1 MIMGDFSYGEI
12 NWKNGTSP
20 NELTKRATP
29 FVETLRDLYLH
40 QHITEPTHYRA
51 DQHLNALDLIITNE
65 EGMIHNLALNAPVEI
80 NIIYVSLLISCVTLR
95 CQPKKHR
102 NFNTIREVMLI

>member
-20 NELTKRATP
+20 NELTNPATT

-51 DQHLNALDLIITNE
+51 DL
-65 EGMIHNLALNAPVEI
+65 
-80 NIIYVSLLISCVTLR
+80 S
-95 CQPKKHR
+95 PKY
-102 NFNTIREVMLI
+102 T